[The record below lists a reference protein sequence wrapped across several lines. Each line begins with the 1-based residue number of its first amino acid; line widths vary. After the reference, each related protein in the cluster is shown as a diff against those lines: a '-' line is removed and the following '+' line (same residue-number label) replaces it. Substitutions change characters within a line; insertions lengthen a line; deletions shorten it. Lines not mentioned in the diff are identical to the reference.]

1 MTLVHAVYVGG
12 MRTMNEKQNK
22 ERDYSLRLMEDLIN
36 EQILE
41 NIFEEIQENYP
52 NLSEQ
57 DQQKLTY
64 KTFEEQA
71 Q

>member
-1 MTLVHAVYVGG
+1 
-12 MRTMNEKQNK
+12 
-22 ERDYSLRLMEDLIN
+22 MEDLNN

-52 NLSEQ
+52 NLSEK
-57 DQQKLTY
+57 DQQQLAY
-64 KTFEEQA
+64 KTMEDQA

>member
-1 MTLVHAVYVGG
+1 MSHP
-12 MRTMNEKQNK
+12 
-22 ERDYSLRLMEDLIN
+22 IN

-57 DQQKLTY
+57 DQQQLTY

>member
-1 MTLVHAVYVGG
+1 MTLVHAIYVGG
-12 MRTMNEKQNK
+12 MRTMN
-22 ERDYSLRLMEDLIN
+22 EDLIN

-57 DQQKLTY
+57 DQQQLIY
-64 KTFEEQA
+64 KTFEEKA

>member
-1 MTLVHAVYVGG
+1 
-12 MRTMNEKQNK
+12 
-22 ERDYSLRLMEDLIN
+22 MEDLIN

-52 NLSEQ
+52 NLSEK
-57 DQQKLTY
+57 DQQQLAY
-64 KTFEEQA
+64 KTMEEQS

>member
-12 MRTMNEKQNK
+12 MRTMN
-22 ERDYSLRLMEDLIN
+22 EDLIN

>member
-1 MTLVHAVYVGG
+1 
-12 MRTMNEKQNK
+12 
-22 ERDYSLRLMEDLIN
+22 MEDLIN

-57 DQQKLTY
+57 DQQQLTY

-71 Q
+71 QWLKQHTKDMT